1 VVTFINLA
9 PDARGVE
16 NMARAF
22 REGIAEAERRMIR
35 AETLAEND
43 LGEYDIYQ
51 PDLGLIQEGLR
62 TVVEREEKRIASL
75 QEGLDACQLALA
87 ANQILLALSGLGNRL
102 ELDGEPGEADRVR
115 EAIDIIVELAG
126 KAGMKG

>member
-51 PDLGLIQEGLR
+51 PDLGLIQEGLW
-62 TVVEREEKRIASL
+62 TIVEREEKRITSL

-87 ANQILLALSGLGNRL
+87 ANQILLALSGLGSRL
-102 ELDGEPGEADRVR
+102 ELDGEPNEAERVR
-115 EAIDIIVELAG
+115 EAIDVIVKLAG

>member
-1 VVTFINLA
+1 MTFINLA

-22 REGIAEAERRMIR
+22 REGIAEAEWRMAR
-35 AETLAEND
+35 AEKMAEND
-43 LGEYDIYQ
+43 LREYDIRES
-51 PDLGLIQEGLR
+51 DLRLIEEGLW

-75 QEGLDACQLALA
+75 QDGLDACQLELA

>member
-51 PDLGLIQEGLR
+51 PDLGLIQEGLW
-62 TVVEREEKRIASL
+62 TIVEREEKRIASL

-87 ANQILLALSGLGNRL
+87 ANQILLALSGLGSRL
-102 ELDGEPGEADRVR
+102 ELDGEPNEAERVR
-115 EAIDIIVELAG
+115 EAIDVIVKLAG

>member
-43 LGEYDIYQ
+43 LGEYDICQ
-51 PDLGLIQEGLR
+51 RDLSLIQEGLW
-62 TVVEREEKRIASL
+62 TIVEREEKRIASL

-87 ANQILLALSGLGNRL
+87 ACARRSTSSSNW
-102 ELDGEPGEADRVR
+102 PGKR
-115 EAIDIIVELAG
+115 G
-126 KAGMKG
+126 